1 MKKVL
6 YGVVGVIIALFLIGT
21 FAGGDSGSKSK
32 SNSES
37 AKTEN
42 TNASN
47 NYASVGQ
54 TVKDDYFEVT
64 VNSVDV
70 VNSKKISDFEELK
83 AEKDTKYLIINVTFK
98 NADKESRMVVDGSV
112 FINYNGTEYEYDHTE
127 TILEDGWGLFLDQL
141 NPLTAK
147 TTNIVYKIPAE
158 ITGDVIYK
166 PGRGSSEFYL
176 GAIK

>member
-6 YGVVGVIIALFLIGT
+6 YRVVGVIIAIFLIGT
-21 FAGGDSGSKSK
+21 FAGGDSGSKS
-32 SNSES
+32 NSES

-42 TNASN
+42 TDVSN

-64 VNSVDV
+64 VNSVEV

-98 NADKESRMVVDGSV
+98 NTDKESRMVVDGSV

>member
-6 YGVVGVIIALFLIGT
+6 YGVVGVIIVIFLIGT
-21 FAGGDSGSKSK
+21 FAGGDSGSKS
-32 SNSES
+32 NSETT
-37 AKTEN
+37 KTEN
-42 TNASN
+42 ANESN
-47 NYASVGQ
+47 NYASVGE

-64 VNSVDV
+64 VNSVEV

-98 NADKESRMVVDGSV
+98 NTDKESRMVVDGSV

-158 ITGDVIYK
+158 ITGDATYK

>member
-6 YGVVGVIIALFLIGT
+6 YGVIGVLVVIFLIGT
-21 FAGGDSGSKSK
+21 FAGGDNDSKSA
-32 SNSES
+32 SDTS
-37 AKTEN
+37 KTEK
-42 TNASN
+42 TTETN
-47 NYASVGQ
+47 NYSKVGE
-54 TVKDDYFEVT
+54 TVKDDYFDVT

-70 VNSKKISDFEELK
+70 VNSKKINDFEELK
-83 AEKDTKYLIINVTFK
+83 AEKDVKYLIINVTFK
-98 NADKESRMVVDGSV
+98 NTDKESRMVVDGSV
-112 FINYNGTEYEYDHTE
+112 FIDYNGTKYEYDHTE

-158 ITGDVIYK
+158 ITGDATYK

-176 GAIK
+176 GTIK

>member
-6 YGVVGVIIALFLIGT
+6 YGVVGVIIAIFLIGT
-21 FAGGDSGSKSK
+21 FAGGNSGSK
-32 SNSES
+32 SNSEA

-42 TNASN
+42 ANESN
-47 NYASVGQ
+47 NYASVGE

-64 VNSVDV
+64 VNSVEV

-158 ITGDVIYK
+158 ITGDATYK

-176 GAIK
+176 GTIK